1 MIGRDTRSRKYQ
13 SKIPHIMAQKKNTKP
28 QRLLS
33 QTAYAEKRKVS
44 RQYISKLVK
53 EGVLP
58 LKNGKIDPIQ
68 ADAILEAR
76 REPARQTQQQK
87 TDQQAVQTA
96 AQNIP
101 APTRSVSDTELPT
114 LLLKTR
120 IKSESEKAK
129 LLEIKAKVEAGKY
142 VDVDEVRAS
151 AFKQARIVRE
161 NILILADRLAP
172 VLASISDPAK
182 IHKILQ
188 EEHTKALEEL
198 SKKPL
203 T

>member
-1 MIGRDTRSRKYQ
+1 M
-13 SKIPHIMAQKKNTKP
+13 SKSQK
-28 QRLLS
+28 LLT
-33 QTAYAEKRKVS
+33 QKDYAAKRKVS
-44 RQYISKLVK
+44 KQYIGKLVK
-53 EGVLP
+53 EGVLS

-76 REPARQTQQQK
+76 REPARQTKEEKAMQTIA
-87 TDQQAVQTA
+87 TDTVPQ
-96 AQNIP
+96 
-101 APTRSVSDTELPT
+101 TRSISNSELPT

-142 VDVDEVRAS
+142 VDVDEVRAA

-161 NILILADRLAP
+161 HILILADRLAP
-172 VLASISDPAK
+172 ILASISDATE

-188 EEHTKALEEL
+188 TEHNKALEEL
-198 SKKPL
+198 SKTKI
-203 T
+203 

>member
-1 MIGRDTRSRKYQ
+1 
-13 SKIPHIMAQKKNTKP
+13 MAQKKNTKP
-28 QRLLS
+28 KRLLS
-33 QTAYAEKRKVS
+33 QTAYAEQRKVS

-58 LKNGKIDPIQ
+58 LKHGKIDPVQ

-76 REPARQTQQQK
+76 REPARATQQQK
-87 TDQQAVQTA
+87 KEQQAVQSA
-96 AQNIP
+96 AQTIP

-142 VDVDEVRAS
+142 VDIDEVRAF

-172 VLASISDPAK
+172 VLASVSDPAE
-182 IHKILQ
+182 IHKILHK
-188 EEHTKALEEL
+188 EHTKALEEL

>member
-1 MIGRDTRSRKYQ
+1 MWQKRFLQNSRKYHARYLPHQDLYQEHPQ
-13 SKIPHIMAQKKNTKP
+13 S
-28 QRLLS
+28 
-33 QTAYAEKRKVS
+33 
-44 RQYISKLVK
+44 
-53 EGVLP
+53 
-58 LKNGKIDPIQ
+58 
-68 ADAILEAR
+68 
-76 REPARQTQQQK
+76 
-87 TDQQAVQTA
+87 A
-96 AQNIP
+96 AQSIP
-101 APTRSVSDTELPT
+101 AHTRSISDTELPT

-142 VDVDEVRAS
+142 VDIDEVRAF

-172 VLASISDPAK
+172 VLASISDPAE

-188 EEHTKALEEL
+188 TEHTKALEEL